1 MNAILTLAELLPEA
15 ASGAAG
21 ALPVRGLA
29 LDTRELRPGDVFL
42 ALQGAREHGLR
53 HLPSAI
59 ERGASAVLVEQP
71 WPAELPQHAGVPLIG
86 VERLR
91 ARAGELADRVY
102 AAPSA
107 ALDVVG
113 VTGTNGKTSTVQFI
127 AQASE
132 LLGVRAATQGTLGA
146 GPVGALQAHERT
158 TPDVCATHR
167 FLAAMRA
174 QGCTLAA
181 MEVSSHA
188 LDQGRVD
195 GVRFAVAVFTQLT
208 RDHLDYHGTMEA
220 YFAAK
225 ARLFAWP
232 ALRAAVINID
242 CPWGRRL
249 PAQTHPGAALYTY
262 SARADAE
269 ARVAAEAVQLDHE
282 GLRFTLRCDGERHP
296 VRTRLLGRFNVDN
309 ALAAAASLIALGH
322 SPAAA
327 AAALAGVDPVQ
338 GRMNRLGGGSDPLV
352 VVDYAHT
359 PDAIEKALLALRE
372 HAPTRLSVVFGCGGE
387 RDRGKRPQMA
397 AAAEGGADRV
407 YLTDDNPRSEDGD
420 QIVAD
425 VLPGFAHPE
434 RVQVLRDRRQAI
446 AAAIAAARAGEIVL
460 IAGKG
465 HEPYQEIAGQKLPFD
480 DRRVAAECLAR
491 RAA

>member
-1 MNAILTLAELLPEA
+1 MSAALTLAELLPDA
-15 ASGAAG
+15 DLGVAG
-21 ALPVRGLA
+21 GLPVRGLA
-29 LDTRELRPGDVFL
+29 LDTRELRPGDVFM

-53 HLPSAI
+53 HLQAAV
-59 ERGASAVLVEQP
+59 EGGASAVLVETP
-71 WPAELPQHAGVPLIG
+71 WPADLSRQAALPLIG
-86 VERLR
+86 VDQLR
-91 ARAGELADRVY
+91 ARAGALADRVN

-174 QGCTLAA
+174 QGCALAA

-195 GVRFAVAVFTQLT
+195 GVRFAVAAYTQLT
-208 RDHLDYHGTMEA
+208 RDHLDYHGTMAA

-232 ALRAAVINID
+232 GLRAAVINID
-242 CPWGRRL
+242 CPWGRHL
-249 PAQTHPGAALYTY
+249 PAQTTRGAAIYTF
-262 SARADAE
+262 SASGDPS

-282 GLRFTLRCDGERHP
+282 GLRFTLRCNAERHP
-296 VRTRLLGRFNVDN
+296 VRTRLLGRFNVEN
-309 ALAAAASLIALGH
+309 ALAAAATLIALGH

-338 GRMNRLGGGSDPLV
+338 GRMNRLGGGTDPLV

-359 PDAIEKALLALRE
+359 PDALEKALQALRE
-372 HAPTRLSVVFGCGGE
+372 HAPNRLSVVFGCGGE

-397 AAAEGGADRV
+397 AAAEAGADRV
-407 YLTDDNPRSEDGD
+407 YVTDDNPRGEDGD

-425 VLPGFAHPE
+425 ILPGFTRAE
-434 RVQVLRDRRQAI
+434 QVRVLRDRRGAI
-446 AAAIAAARAGEIVL
+446 AAAIAEASAGEIVL

-465 HEPYQEIAGQKLPFD
+465 HEPYQEIGGKKLPFD
-480 DRRVAAECLAR
+480 DRRIAAECLAR
-491 RAA
+491 RIA